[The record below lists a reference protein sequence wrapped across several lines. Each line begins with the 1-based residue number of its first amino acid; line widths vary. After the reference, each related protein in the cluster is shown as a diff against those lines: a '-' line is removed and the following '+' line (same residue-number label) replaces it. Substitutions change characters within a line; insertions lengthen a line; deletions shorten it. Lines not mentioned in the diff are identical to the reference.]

1 MIRQK
6 IMQLHSSKQ
15 AQKSRKKG
23 LIELRLPLLLR
34 KKGLIELRLPLLLRI
49 KGVIRPRLTSL
60 LRIKGVIRPRLT
72 SLLRIK
78 GVIRPRLTQLL
89 RIKMSDHTATNPI
102 APDKKNGGS
111 SPELE
116 KESSSPL
123 FWRGACKISSGW
135 KLSRGEAGFFLA
147 GRGRI
152 YFL

>member
-1 MIRQK
+1 
-6 IMQLHSSKQ
+6 MQLHSSKQ

-72 SLLRIK
+72 
-78 GVIRPRLTQLL
+78 QLL

-111 SPELE
+111 SPQLE

-135 KLSRGEAGFFLA
+135 KLSRGEAGFLA
-147 GRGRI
+147 GKGRI
-152 YFL
+152 SFLQVKAAFFDC

>member
-72 SLLRIK
+72 
-78 GVIRPRLTQLL
+78 QLL

-102 APDKKNGGS
+102 APDKKKWGQQPRVRKRIFLPS
-111 SPELE
+111 LLE
-116 KESSSPL
+116 RGVQNL
-123 FWRGACKISSGW
+123 FGMEIV
-135 KLSRGEAGFFLA
+135 A

-152 YFL
+152 FSRGERPDFSRGKAGFLFCR